1 MPHVN
6 YRPFTFILILG
17 ILFHGCIDIGA
28 DKQNKEVQINIGDL
42 QGHWESRAI
51 GIPVN
56 IDCDFKITGTGL
68 PAPTGLRNDLQY
80 YYNITDNTVDC
91 YVKCIVDANLPGAT
105 DNPVYVLQLDNERII
120 SVEDGHKV
128 KTNIFENISTY
139 DVAIDDS
146 TESSIVLVRQQ
157 NRDGY
162 SHIAFTLNAVTA
174 TEWSETINEAISLGD
189 PDYEEAYNA
198 VFNNF

>member
-1 MPHVN
+1 MKVVLTAA
-6 YRPFTFILILG
+6 FCISCCFFLG
-17 ILFHGCIDIGA
+17 CNGNDAESQSPSNQISIDEI
-28 DKQNKEVQINIGDL
+28 
-42 QGHWESRAI
+42 QGYWQSN
-51 GIPVN
+51 GTSIPVN
-56 IDCDFKITGTGL
+56 VDRNFIITERGL

-80 YYNITDNTVDC
+80 YYIITGNTVDC

-128 KTNIFENISTY
+128 KTDIFENISAY

-146 TESSIVLVRQQ
+146 TESSIALVRQQ

-174 TEWSETINEAISLGD
+174 TEWSETINEVISPGD